1 METLKQTNQTQAE
14 TETVSE
20 LICNDCDYKAFKD
33 SELSLHIE
41 NVHVGLHENSR
52 KDLDSSQ

>member
-14 TETVSE
+14 SVSE
-20 LICNDCDYKAFKD
+20 LICNYCDYEAFKD

-41 NVHVGLHENSR
+41 NVHVG
-52 KDLDSSQ
+52 